1 MENVR
6 ECRIC
11 MTESNDEES
20 LIQPCRCNT
29 AYVHESCLQK
39 WRSEN
44 TDNEKYRKCEIC
56 QADYVI
62 LQDHPKE
69 TFEIYAKKI
78 KGCPLFCMYTM
89 YLFIGALATALIDTF
104 SDQTSLV
111 ILNGGNSNITLGI
124 DIDDINSLSW
134 FIYYL
139 SYASYIYC
147 MIFFVYIFFGLVSSV
162 HRKQFY
168 IKKTRCTFSTYFIMS
183 WTYFYNFYIFYK
195 VLNRLD
201 LYMAASLATVPIN
214 FCIMKRVAQ
223 IHDSTIR
230 ELNTNNVETII
241 SVRYNPLI
249 EITTIEDEA
258 EN

>member
-78 KGCPLFCMYTM
+78 KGCPLFCMYTV
-89 YLFIGALATALIDTF
+89 YLFVGALVTALIDTF
-104 SDQTSLV
+104 ADQKSLV
-111 ILNGGNSNITLGI
+111 ILNGGNNNTLII
-124 DIDDINSLSW
+124 DIDDIDSLSW
-134 FIYYL
+134 FTYYL
-139 SYASYIYC
+139 SYSSYIYC

-162 HRKQFY
+162 HRKKFY
-168 IKKTRCTFSTYFIMS
+168 IKKTRCKFSAYFIMS
-183 WTYFYNFYIFYK
+183 WTYFYNYYIFYK
-195 VLNRLD
+195 LMNRLD
-201 LYMAASLATVPIN
+201 LYMAASLATIPIN
-214 FCIMKRVAQ
+214 FFIMKRVAQ
-223 IHDSTIR
+223 IHDKTIR

-241 SVRYNPLI
+241 SVSYNPLI
-249 EITTIEDEA
+249 EITTVEDEP
-258 EN
+258 ES

>member
-11 MTESNDEES
+11 MIEGDEES

-39 WRSEN
+39 WRNEN
-44 TDNEKYRKCEIC
+44 IDNEKYIKCEIC

-69 TFEIYAKKI
+69 TFEIITGSTRVA
-78 KGCPLFCMYTM
+78 CPLFCIYTV
-89 YLFIGALATALIDTF
+89 YLFVGSLLITALDVF
-104 SDQTSLV
+104 CSQESLV
-111 ILNGGNSNITLGI
+111 ILNGGNTTDTIKFDNN
-124 DIDDINSLSW
+124 DNLSW

-139 SYASYIYC
+139 SYTSYIFC
-147 MIFFVYIFFGLVSSV
+147 MMFFVHILFGLKTRV

-168 IKKTRCTFSTYFIMS
+168 VKKTRCKFSAYFIMS

-195 VLNRLD
+195 AMNRLD

-214 FCIMKRVAQ
+214 FFIMKRVAQ

>member
-1 MENVR
+1 METRR

-11 MTESNDEES
+11 MVGNDEES

-39 WRSEN
+39 WRNEN
-44 TDNEKYRKCEIC
+44 TDNEKYIKCEIC

-62 LQDHPKE
+62 IQNHPKE
-69 TFEIYAKKI
+69 TFQII
-78 KGCPLFCMYTM
+78 TRSTRTTCPLFCIYTV
-89 YLFIGALATALIDTF
+89 YLLIGSLGITTLDMF
-104 SDQTSLV
+104 CDQTSLV
-111 ILNGGNSNITLGI
+111 ILNGGNSTNII
-124 DIDDINSLSW
+124 KFDIDDSLSW

-139 SYASYIYC
+139 SYTSYICC
-147 MIFFVYIFFGLVSSV
+147 MIFFIHIVCGLITRV

-168 IKKTRCTFSTYFIMS
+168 IKKTRCKFTFYFIMS

-195 VLNRLD
+195 AMNRMD

-214 FCIMKRVAQ
+214 FFIMKRVAQ

-241 SVRYNPLI
+241 SVSYNPLI

>member
-1 MENVR
+1 METGR

-11 MTESNDEES
+11 MIGGDEES
-20 LIQPCRCNT
+20 LIQPCRCST

-44 TDNEKYRKCEIC
+44 TDNEKYIKCEIC
-56 QADYVI
+56 KADYVI
-62 LQDHPKE
+62 LQNHPKE

-78 KGCPLFCMYTM
+78 KGCPLFCMYSI
-89 YLFIGALATALIDTF
+89 YLFMGSLAITLIDTF
-104 SDQTSLV
+104 YDQQSLV
-111 ILNGGNSNITLGI
+111 ILNGGNSNITIGI
-124 DIDDINSLSW
+124 DIDDIDSLSW

-139 SYASYIYC
+139 SYTSYIYC
-147 MIFFVYIFFGLVSSV
+147 MIFFVFIFFGLISSV

-168 IKKTRCTFSTYFIMS
+168 IKKTRCKFSAYFIMS

-195 VLNRLD
+195 AMHRID
-201 LYMAASLATVPIN
+201 LYMAASLASIPIN
-214 FCIMKRVAQ
+214 FFIMKRVAQ
-223 IHDSTIR
+223 IHDNIIR
-230 ELNTNNVETII
+230 ELNTNNAETII
-241 SVRYNPLI
+241 SVSYNPLI

>member
-29 AYVHESCLQK
+29 AFVHESCLQK

-62 LQDHPKE
+62 LRDYPTE
-69 TFEIYAKKI
+69 TFEIITTPTRTFKA
-78 KGCPLFCMYTM
+78 CPLFCIYTV
-89 YLFIGALATALIDTF
+89 YLLLGSLVIAVLDIFCN
-104 SDQTSLV
+104 QVSLV
-111 ILNGGNSNITLGI
+111 ILNGGNSKNII
-124 DIDDINSLSW
+124 KFDDDDSLSL

-139 SYASYIYC
+139 SYTSYIFC
-147 MIFFVYIFFGLVSSV
+147 MVFFIHILFGLKNRV

-168 IKKTRCTFSTYFIMS
+168 IKKIRCKFSAYFIMS
-183 WTYFYNFYIFYK
+183 WTYFYNYYIFYK
-195 VLNRLD
+195 LMNRLD
-201 LYMAASLATVPIN
+201 LYMAASLATIPIN
-214 FCIMKRVAQ
+214 FFIMKRVAQ
-223 IHDSTIR
+223 IHDRTIR
-230 ELNTNNVETII
+230 ELNTNNVETIR
-241 SVRYNPLI
+241 SVSYNPLI
-249 EITTIEDEA
+249 EITIEDEA